1 MVAVTRSL
9 LSSVEA
15 RARFDASMIV
25 SQDWSRSAR
34 YSSSLPGKCWYSTG
48 LDTPARSAMSS
59 MAAAWY
65 PWATKTSW
73 AAASNCL
80 RRAERGNRTG
90 RPAVCVP
97 LVAAMS
103 ILRISAVRTRRGE
116 QLTAVPQ
123 HGSLT
128 WETERWAVD
137 ETAQPGNEQVG
148 VGDEASV
155 TPTNAWQPGSN
166 GGYRDNG
173 SRRAPSLRTA
183 DAPWSSAGA
192 ALEPSV
198 EPAAN
203 GWRRSATSGLRGR
216 AEVRTRYADLLAPV
230 SPAIPP
236 PHAQADEIPSS
247 APPYPY
253 EGDLPADSRAWAPPR
268 AADRPPA
275 IPAER
280 VAPPAGYDPYHP
292 SGALTDPT
300 YDDLPALAQQAAAA
314 SHAASAARAA
324 SAAAAAAEARA
335 MVDDR
340 AAVQAAFRNATNAP
354 GTPVPPPASPPAQA
368 APAEHRP
375 PFPPVNGTEPGRAN
389 GTPRPPVNGFG
400 HSAPPTNGAVDPRG
414 PVPPADHRPPGV
426 LWPAELQR
434 AAEAQQVA
442 EVP

>member
-1 MVAVTRSL
+1 
-9 LSSVEA
+9 
-15 RARFDASMIV
+15 
-25 SQDWSRSAR
+25 
-34 YSSSLPGKCWYSTG
+34 
-48 LDTPARSAMSS
+48 MSS

-80 RRAERGNRTG
+80 RRAERGNRPG

-137 ETAQPGNEQVG
+137 ETAQPGNEKVG

-198 EPAAN
+198 EPAAS
-203 GWRRSATSGLRGR
+203 GWRRSATSGLRSR

-230 SPAIPP
+230 RPAIPP
-236 PHAQADEIPSS
+236 PHPHADEIPSR
-247 APPYPY
+247 APPAPPPPRPARTPRTTPAPAAPLAPHPHHPPPPVSPPR
-253 EGDLPADSRAWAPPR
+253 LPHPLTPRPRAAPPPPPRPPRAPPR
-268 AADRPPA
+268 GARPPA
-275 IPAER
+275 GQ
-280 VAPPAGYDPYHP
+280 APPAEY
-292 SGALTDPT
+292 
-300 YDDLPALAQQAAAA
+300 
-314 SHAASAARAA
+314 
-324 SAAAAAAEARA
+324 
-335 MVDDR
+335 
-340 AAVQAAFRNATNAP
+340 
-354 GTPVPPPASPPAQA
+354 
-368 APAEHRP
+368 RP
-375 PFPPVNGTEPGRAN
+375 PFPP
-389 GTPRPPVNGFG
+389 
-400 HSAPPTNGAVDPRG
+400 
-414 PVPPADHRPPGV
+414 
-426 LWPAELQR
+426 
-434 AAEAQQVA
+434 
-442 EVP
+442 